1 MPSGTRVIAVV
12 LSLGLAAPGG
22 VSAADCG
29 AVLQQVQADAAAFQA
44 EAERQGVKSV
54 ADAALDPA
62 LKSAKRALVE
72 AGGEEA
78 ERLEKLAD
86 AKDLLKSWSERVA
99 GTQVFLFELNACLHG
114 GPAGCLSQLIATV
127 NAENRAY
134 VQALAGE
141 NAADAAAR
149 VDKAASFLNDYVS
162 RLNGSATGS
171 IAAAASCL
179 QGPIDAAHHADGG
192 GDTLGGRRTPAP
204 APPAP
209 SAPTVEPKR
218 GGHGIGPVLVVGAVV
233 AAGLAVAASKA
244 KSGGKCDAGFSFC
257 QNPGGGGADK
267 CCPTA
272 SPYYCAADNGCR
284 SDPFF
289 SCSSGKIFCSTEN

>member
-1 MPSGTRVIAVV
+1 MSSGNRVIAVA
-12 LSLGLAAPGG
+12 LSLGLVAPGG
-22 VSAADCG
+22 VSAEDCG
-29 AVLQQVQADAAAFQA
+29 AVLQKVEASTQAFQA
-44 EAERQGVKSV
+44 EATRQGLKSV

-62 LKSAKRALVE
+62 LKAARTALVE
-72 AGGEEA
+72 AGGDEA
-78 ERLEKLAD
+78 ERLKKLAT
-86 AKDLLKSWSERVA
+86 AKDLLQTWSERVA
-99 GTQVFLFELNACLHG
+99 ATQVFLYELNACLHG

-149 VDKAASFLNDYVS
+149 VDKAASFLNDYVA

-179 QGPIDAAHHADGG
+179 QGLIDAAHHAGSGG
-192 GDTLGGRRTPAP
+192 ATLGGRRTPDP
-204 APPAP
+204 TP
-209 SAPTVEPKR
+209 SAPKAEAKT
-218 GGHGIGPVLVVGAVV
+218 GGHGIGPVLVLGAVV

-244 KSGGKCDAGFSFC
+244 KTGGKCDAGFSFC
-257 QNPGGGGADK
+257 KNPGGGGADK

-284 SDPFF
+284 DDPFF
-289 SCSSGKIFCSTEN
+289 SCPSGKIFCSTEN